1 MVKKN
6 LLTTKEHE
14 VNNKDHKKINHLIK
28 NHMVKHIVFFK
39 ITKYNSLKERDLQ
52 VKRLDEIFS
61 PLGRLLPFIVDFKKG
76 INYNE
81 ASFAWDF
88 AIDSVFRNKEDLD
101 KYMMSREHLDAVK
114 TASTIEKTKAVID
127 YEF

>member
-1 MVKKN
+1 
-6 LLTTKEHE
+6 
-14 VNNKDHKKINHLIK
+14 
-28 NHMVKHIVFFK
+28 MVKHIVFFK
-39 ITKYNSLKERDLQ
+39 LEKLGSLKEKNLQ

-61 PLGRLLPFIVDFKKG
+61 PLGHKLPFIVDFKTG

-88 AIDSVFRNKEDLD
+88 VIDSIFKNKEDLN
-101 KYMMSREHLDAVK
+101 KYMVSKEHLEAVK
-114 TASTIEKTKAVID
+114 TASVIEKTKAVID